1 MKRIV
6 NLVLLAAMV
15 LAMLTACAGNTT
27 ATEAPAATEAALT
40 EVATEATTDIAATE
54 AVKDDTLIVAVSTE
68 PQTLNVADVALLY
81 TDAVL
86 RLLYSNL
93 VRLDSD
99 MTYVPDLAESY
110 EAISDT
116 EWKFVL
122 REGVTFS
129 DGTPVTSEDCAA
141 SIQLVHDSAAI
152 GAYAAWLKEVKII
165 DDRTFVIVTEEPSER
180 ILLDLAHYNY
190 IVPKKL
196 IDEGYN
202 FSENPVG
209 TGPYTL
215 VEWKLGD
222 RLVFKAREDYF
233 NPEEAAQI
241 ENLIWRIMPEG
252 VSRTIA
258 LENGEVDFLYDVQ
271 ATDLAQLSENPEIT
285 VYSTDYAS
293 PFYLA
298 FNTTKPGMD
307 DINVRKAIA
316 SAINRD
322 NATLLATNGYSS
334 TITSAFAPNL
344 LGSSDVN
351 AVGYDVAKAKE
362 YMAASAYNGQTL
374 TYTVITKEE
383 PFKIALESVQADLL
397 EIGINLQIELLDAST
412 YTARGK
418 AGEFDMIVGK
428 YGTSD
433 LLIYAAGA
441 FKTGGAFN
449 FNFVSDEYIDNLI
462 DTGLK
467 TIDQEERAAI
477 ITELVEYVN
486 DQCYRTGIYL
496 LTTTRA
502 FNANLDGFETNLESY
517 DQINKLYWK

>member
-6 NLVLLAAMV
+6 NLVLIAAMV
-15 LAMLTACAGNTT
+15 LTMLAACATNTT
-27 ATEAPAATEAALT
+27 ATEAPAETAVSGTDVVTT
-40 EVATEATTDIAATE
+40 EVAATE
-54 AVKDDTLIVAVSTE
+54 VAKDDTLIVAVSTE

-129 DGTPVTSEDCAA
+129 DGTPVTSADCAA
-141 SIQLVHDSAAI
+141 SIQLVHDSASIA
-152 GAYAAWLKEVKII
+152 AYAAWLKEVQII
-165 DDRTFVIVTEEPSER
+165 DDRTFVIVTNEPSER

-202 FSENPVG
+202 FSEGPVG

-271 ATDLAQLSENPEIT
+271 ATDLEQLSANPEIT

-322 NATLLATNGYSS
+322 NASLLATNGYSR

-351 AVGYDVAKAKE
+351 AVGYDVAKAQE
-362 YMAASAYNGQTL
+362 YMAASDYAGQTL

-397 EIGINLQIELLDAST
+397 EIGIDLQIELLDAST

-418 AGEFDMIVGK
+418 AGEYDMLVGK

-433 LLIYAAGA
+433 LLIYSAGA

-449 FNFVSDEYIDNLI
+449 FNFISEEYVDNLI
-462 DTGLK
+462 DTGLQ
-467 TIDQEERAAI
+467 TVDTDARAAI
-477 ITELVEYVN
+477 VTELVEYIN
-486 DQCYRTGIYL
+486 EQTYRTGIYL

-502 FNANLDGFETNLESY
+502 FNANLGGFETNLESY
-517 DQINKLYWK
+517 DQINKIYWK